1 MTEVSMAN
9 VTPPPPLALA
19 GAQPLFLAQVAAA
32 ARDFV
37 ARLERHLGAEE
48 SLLTVP
54 GPVSQGRL

>member
-32 ARDFV
+32 RDFV
-37 ARLERHLGAEE
+37 ARLERHLRAEE